1 MLLPCNAMLLHK
13 NNKLSGLKILRLSEE
28 SKGPNSSNKAIE
40 GTRDYSKTNCRHNC
54 KLLRCV
60 GWYANQREEH
70 YNEI

>member
-40 GTRDYSKTNCRHNC
+40 GTRDYSKTN
-54 KLLRCV
+54 L
-60 GWYANQREEH
+60 
-70 YNEI
+70 